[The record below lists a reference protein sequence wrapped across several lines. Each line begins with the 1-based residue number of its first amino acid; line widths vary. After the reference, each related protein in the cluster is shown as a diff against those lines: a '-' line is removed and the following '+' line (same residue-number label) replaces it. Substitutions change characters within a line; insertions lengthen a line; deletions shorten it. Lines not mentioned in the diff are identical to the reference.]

1 MGIKDFF
8 LKKMLSNQ
16 LKKSGMPQEQQD
28 KLIEAM
34 LKNPE
39 LFQKIAKEVKELQ
52 KQGRNEMSASMEVM
66 KKYQN
71 ELRDIM
77 MN

>member
-8 LKKMLSNQ
+8 VKKLLKNQ
-16 LKKSGMPQEQQD
+16 MKKTGLPEEQQD

-34 LKNPE
+34 LKNPQ
-39 LFQKIAKEVKELQ
+39 LFEKIANEIKALE
-52 KQGRNEMSASMEVM
+52 KQGKSQMVASMEVM

-71 ELRDIM
+71 ELREIM
-77 MN
+77 M